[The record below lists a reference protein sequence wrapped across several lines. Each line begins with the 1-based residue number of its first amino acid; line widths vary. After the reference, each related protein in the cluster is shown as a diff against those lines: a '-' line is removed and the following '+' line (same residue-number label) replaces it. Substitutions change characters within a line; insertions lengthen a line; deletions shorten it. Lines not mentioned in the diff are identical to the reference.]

1 MELSVYKID
10 GTVAKTVTLPEEIF
24 GITQCDLSSGIFS
37 FDIIYTQ
44 FHITSR

>member
-24 GITQCDLSSGIFS
+24 GQRNSV
-37 FDIIYTQ
+37 
-44 FHITSR
+44 